1 MRIPF
6 DWNRNLMQ
14 SLDDVRQQIDV
25 TQQQLT
31 TGRRVNLPSDDPAAA
46 AAWVENRSASS
57 SNDQFSRNLS
67 GLQATA
73 NTQDSA
79 ISQAVTAITQAIS
92 LGVEGA
98 NGTLS
103 DQDRQA
109 IAQQVSQIQSQLV
122 DIGNTAINGIYVF
135 AGTKVTT
142 KPYALNAGSPSG
154 VQYSGNG
161 NSITVQIAPGQDIQ
175 LQFPGSQIF
184 STPGSDTFQA
194 IQDLITALQTN
205 NNIGG
210 ATTALRAALNAV
222 NVQRVSVSTAISRL
236 NDANQV
242 LSNQQL
248 QLSNQENTLVGAD
261 IAKAAS
267 DFAREQTALSA
278 ALASGA
284 QITQLSLI
292 DFLK

>member
-175 LQFPGSQIF
+175 LQF
-184 STPGSDTFQA
+184 
-194 IQDLITALQTN
+194 
-205 NNIGG
+205 
-210 ATTALRAALNAV
+210 
-222 NVQRVSVSTAISRL
+222 
-236 NDANQV
+236 
-242 LSNQQL
+242 
-248 QLSNQENTLVGAD
+248 
-261 IAKAAS
+261 
-267 DFAREQTALSA
+267 
-278 ALASGA
+278 
-284 QITQLSLI
+284 
-292 DFLK
+292 

>member
-1 MRIPF
+1 M
-6 DWNRNLMQ
+6 
-14 SLDDVRQQIDV
+14 
-25 TQQQLT
+25 
-31 TGRRVNLPSDDPAAA
+31 
-46 AAWVENRSASS
+46 
-57 SNDQFSRNLS
+57 
-67 GLQATA
+67 
-73 NTQDSA
+73 
-79 ISQAVTAITQAIS
+79 
-92 LGVEGA
+92 
-98 NGTLS
+98 
-103 DQDRQA
+103 
-109 IAQQVSQIQSQLV
+109 
-122 DIGNTAINGIYVF
+122 F